1 MEMKFII
8 TESRREQLIDK
19 YLSKDYGGLIRYD
32 DTNRDDLI
40 FFIKDTGKKPHK
52 NDIVFFYN
60 KDSQSAY
67 VPSEM
72 VRDVELF
79 TGDEWVAKQLVKKW
93 LKKTYGIDP
102 VKLFK
107 KF

>member
-1 MEMKFII
+1 MKFII
-8 TESRREQLIDK
+8 TESKREELIDK
-19 YLSKDYGGLIRYD
+19 YLSKEYGGLKKGGSK
-32 DTNRDDLI
+32 NHPDLV
-40 FFIKDTGKKPHK
+40 FFIRDADHNLTGNDVVFHYTKDNQGAVIPW
-52 NDIVFFYN
+52 
-60 KDSQSAY
+60 
-67 VPSEM
+67 EM